1 MDDYLR
7 ALLFAAMP
15 AVGNF
20 AGGLLAEMLN
30 VSQRALSLALHLAA
44 GIIIAVVAVELIP
57 QALQAK
63 PPWIPILCFVLG
75 GAFSLLIDR
84 LTDYIGARIKRSG
97 GGDKAREVAGRAGPW
112 AIFVGVAVD
121 LFSDG
126 VMIGTGSTL
135 AVGLGLLLALGQVPA
150 DIPEG
155 FATIATFKDQ
165 GVPRRT
171 RLLLSAAFAVPIF
184 LGVTVGYWA
193 VRGLPEI
200 YKLSLLAFVAGILLT
215 VAVEEIVP
223 QAHERGEDSR
233 AATLLLVGGFALFA
247 LLSVYLK
254 IE

>member
-1 MDDYLR
+1 MDDYLK
-7 ALLFAAMP
+7 ALLFAALP
-15 AVGNF
+15 ALGNF
-20 AGGLLAEMLN
+20 GGGLLAEKFN
-30 VSQRALSLALHLAA
+30 VSQRTLSLALHLAA
-44 GIIIAVVAVELIP
+44 GIILGVVAVELMP
-57 QALQAK
+57 EALKAK
-63 PPWIPILCFVLG
+63 PPWPILLCFVAG
-75 GAFSLLIDR
+75 GGFSLVIDR
-84 LTDYIGARIKRSG
+84 LTDYISARMGKGAAKG
-97 GGDKAREVAGRAGPW
+97 GKGGAGPW
-112 AIFVGVAVD
+112 AIFTGVAVD

-171 RLLLSAAFAVPIF
+171 RLLLSAAFAIPIF

-200 YKLSLLAFVAGILLT
+200 YKLGLLAFVAGVLLT

-233 AATLLLVGGFALFA
+233 AATLMLVGGFALFA
-247 LLSVYLK
+247 LLSVYF
-254 IE
+254 E